1 MAETSGFFD
10 AEELVDGT
18 FDREYIAEQWANYFK
33 LFIGNGVF
41 INPTNQLK
49 VVAGEGMQ
57 IIIKHG
63 WAFING
69 YWYHNDSDL
78 VIAVPVNSTPSTVNS
93 GVFVQFDSQNRTVTT
108 ILANGRTEVDRE
120 LPHYE
125 LKLAEVSVAT
135 GTTAITDSMITDT
148 RIDENVCGFVK
159 GLVSVVSTDDLF
171 QQFTDMFMTW
181 FDEMKDQ
188 LSEDAAGHL
197 QQEIDTIQSSV
208 DEINDRLDNLDMS
221 AVSDAYNS
229 ALTYEVDEYCIYNNT
244 LYECIT
250 AVTVPEVFDSTKWR
264 ATNVGA
270 ELKRINSNLSVR
282 YDEATHYI
290 QIQDNGTWYN
300 YRYFNPNRIE
310 PAFKLVT
317 TGAPSLAYATLHTG
331 YIDPVNLTFVSE
343 SSVSI
348 NSGTQYSNNYF
359 TIGYNKSAQ
368 YSGWDFKL
376 KKIPVKSGTT
386 ISGMTTKNATNT
398 WYNMGISINAGSEYY
413 WDCSEA
419 E

>member
-10 AEELVDGT
+10 AEELTDGT

-57 IIIKHG
+57 VIVKQG

-93 GVFVQFDSQNRTVTT
+93 GVFVQFNSQNRTVTT

-120 LPHYE
+120 SPHYE

-148 RIDENVCGFVK
+148 RPDEDVCGFVK

-181 FDEMKDQ
+181 FEEMKGQ

-197 QQEIDTIQSSV
+197 QAEIDNIT
-208 DEINDRLDNLDMS
+208 DEIGDGDISEIGDGTVKGAILSLSNAGVVVGSMTIFAGSVVPDGYLLCDGQ
-221 AVSDAYNS
+221 AVSRMEYADLYAVIGTTWGAGDGSTTFNVPDMREVAPVGIGQSERTEGAHDVFTLGEFKDDQLQEHSHSVSTTGGNHQHSLPRGVAYAGGGS
-229 ALTYEVDEYCIYNNT
+229 AAAAGSTGFDNAG
-244 LYECIT
+244 IT
-250 AVTVPEVFDSTKWR
+250 NWSGNLSMSGTASTITSGRSGNVTR
-264 ATNVGA
+264 G
-270 ELKRINSNLSVR
+270 KRIGVN
-282 YDEATHYI
+282 YI
-290 QIQDNGTWYN
+290 IKY
-300 YRYFNPNRIE
+300 
-310 PAFKLVT
+310 
-317 TGAPSLAYATLHTG
+317 
-331 YIDPVNLTFVSE
+331 
-343 SSVSI
+343 
-348 NSGTQYSNNYF
+348 
-359 TIGYNKSAQ
+359 
-368 YSGWDFKL
+368 
-376 KKIPVKSGTT
+376 
-386 ISGMTTKNATNT
+386 
-398 WYNMGISINAGSEYY
+398 
-413 WDCSEA
+413 
-419 E
+419 